1 MKNTFIL
8 SQTERNVNMKKEE
21 VFLRQHA
28 IQVAIMCVEAMHAD
42 STTLNPVQEADHFNI
57 MQPLYRILG
66 ELDAEAHDFVDADLQ
81 ALAKQ
86 VTDEE
91 PELNLSQLDFLE
103 SDVVTSGKN

>member
-1 MKNTFIL
+1 
-8 SQTERNVNMKKEE
+8 MKKEE

-86 VTDEE
+86 AAEEE
-91 PELNLSQLDFLE
+91 PDLNLSQLDFLE
-103 SDVVTSGKN
+103 SDVVASGKD

>member
-1 MKNTFIL
+1 MK
-8 SQTERNVNMKKEE
+8 REE

-28 IQVAIMCVEAMHAD
+28 IQVAIMCVEAMYAD

-86 VTDEE
+86 AAEEE

-103 SDVVTSGKN
+103 SDVVASGKD

>member
-1 MKNTFIL
+1 M
-8 SQTERNVNMKKEE
+8 QRGE
-21 VFLRQHA
+21 VFLRQNA
-28 IQVAIMCVEAMHAD
+28 MKVAIMCVEAMHAD

-86 VTDEE
+86 AAEEE

-103 SDVVTSGKN
+103 SDVVASGKD

>member
-1 MKNTFIL
+1 MK
-8 SQTERNVNMKKEE
+8 REE

-86 VTDEE
+86 VTEEE

-103 SDVVTSGKN
+103 SDVVASGKN

>member
-1 MKNTFIL
+1 
-8 SQTERNVNMKKEE
+8 MKKEE

-28 IQVAIMCVEAMHAD
+28 IKVAIMCVEAMHAD

-86 VTDEE
+86 AAEEE
-91 PELNLSQLDFLE
+91 PDLNLSQLDFLE
-103 SDVVTSGKN
+103 SDVVASGKD

>member
-1 MKNTFIL
+1 MK
-8 SQTERNVNMKKEE
+8 REE

-66 ELDAEAHDFVDADLQ
+66 ELDAEAHDFVNADLQ

-86 VTDEE
+86 AAEEE

-103 SDVVTSGKN
+103 SDGMQDDKD

>member
-1 MKNTFIL
+1 
-8 SQTERNVNMKKEE
+8 MKKEE

-42 STTLNPVQEADHFNI
+42 STTLNPVQEEDHFNI

-81 ALAKQ
+81 TLAKQ
-86 VTDEE
+86 AAEE
-91 PELNLSQLDFLE
+91 EQDLNLSQLDFLE
-103 SDVVTSGKN
+103 SDVVTSGKD

>member
-1 MKNTFIL
+1 MK
-8 SQTERNVNMKKEE
+8 REE

-66 ELDAEAHDFVDADLQ
+66 ELDAEAHDFAGTCKASPSRGGRTRTKPQ
-81 ALAKQ
+81 PAG
-86 VTDEE
+86 
-91 PELNLSQLDFLE
+91 FF
-103 SDVVTSGKN
+103 GKRCGDG

>member
-1 MKNTFIL
+1 
-8 SQTERNVNMKKEE
+8 MKKDE

-42 STTLNPVQEADHFNI
+42 STTLNPVQEADHFDI

-66 ELDAEAHDFVDADLQ
+66 ELDAEAHDFVAADLQ

-86 VTDEE
+86 AAEEE

-103 SDVVTSGKN
+103 SDVVASGKN

>member
-1 MKNTFIL
+1 
-8 SQTERNVNMKKEE
+8 MKKEE

-42 STTLNPVQEADHFNI
+42 STTLNPVQEADNFNI

-81 ALAKQ
+81 ALAKKAAE
-86 VTDEE
+86 EE

-103 SDVVTSGKN
+103 SDVVASGKD

>member
-1 MKNTFIL
+1 MK
-8 SQTERNVNMKKEE
+8 REE

-66 ELDAEAHDFVDADLQ
+66 ELDAEAYDFVDADLQ

-86 VTDEE
+86 AAEEE

-103 SDVVTSGKN
+103 SDVVASGKN

>member
-1 MKNTFIL
+1 MK
-8 SQTERNVNMKKEE
+8 REE

-66 ELDAEAHDFVDADLQ
+66 ELDAEAHDFVNADLQ

-86 VTDEE
+86 AAEEE

-103 SDVVTSGKN
+103 SDVVASGKD

>member
-1 MKNTFIL
+1 
-8 SQTERNVNMKKEE
+8 MKKEE

-86 VTDEE
+86 VTEEE

-103 SDVVTSGKN
+103 SDVVASGKD

>member
-1 MKNTFIL
+1 
-8 SQTERNVNMKKEE
+8 MKKEE

-86 VTDEE
+86 ATEEE

-103 SDVVTSGKN
+103 SDVVASGKN

>member
-1 MKNTFIL
+1 MK
-8 SQTERNVNMKKEE
+8 REE

-86 VTDEE
+86 AAEEE
-91 PELNLSQLDFLE
+91 PDLNLSQLDFLE
-103 SDVVTSGKN
+103 SDVVTSGKD

>member
-1 MKNTFIL
+1 MK
-8 SQTERNVNMKKEE
+8 REE

-42 STTLNPVQEADHFNI
+42 STTLNPVQEADHFNL

-86 VTDEE
+86 AAEEE

-103 SDVVTSGKN
+103 SDVVASGKD